1 MRGDKQ
7 RLDLR
12 RFLNEAP
19 GEEAFE
25 PEPATDTIFLEDC
38 DDEDWAR
45 IVRGCDRRTL
55 RTGEVIVRDGE
66 IDRAML
72 ILTRGALEF
81 VIHDRD
87 GRETVFNV
95 VVAPS
100 LVGEVTFFDGAPRSG
115 MLRARTDGEYL
126 RLSFTAFEALAAERP
141 ALARTI
147 LLEAGRILALR
158 LRRATRLGAE

>member
-1 MRGDKQ
+1 MRGDKP

-19 GEEAFE
+19 GETFSE
-25 PEPATDTIFLEDC
+25 PEAATDTVFLADR
-38 DDEDWAR
+38 DAEDWAR
-45 IVRGCDRRTL
+45 IVRHCDRRSF
-55 RTGEVIVRDGE
+55 RAGEEIVRDGE
-66 IDRAML
+66 VDRALL
-72 ILTRGALEF
+72 ILTQGTLEF
-81 VIHDRD
+81 VS
-87 GRETVFNV
+87 RERTFNV

-100 LVGEVTFFDGAPRSG
+100 LVGEVTFFDDAPRSG
-115 MLRARTDGEYL
+115 TLRARTDGEYL
-126 RLSFTAFEALAAERP
+126 RLSFTAFEALAAELP